1 MKKIFLLSTMIGLS
15 LTGFSQLFSDNFDSY
30 AVGSY
35 LGPQSL
41 TWSTWSGTE
50 GNAEDATINNMQSS
64 SPSNSIYFASTA
76 ANGGPQ
82 DVVLKFGQLYNSG
95 IFTLQ
100 KKLYVNTGKKGYYN
114 IQGALTIGNLWALN
128 VNLASGNLTIDD
140 GATANLVS
148 TNYPEATW
156 FELRI
161 VANLTLKVWK
171 AYIDGVLV
179 GTWTNGVN
187 SVASTDFFPI
197 QNSQFY
203 VDDVSFDH
211 QTYTLQNLNAM
222 VSSINVGG
230 NIASQQVTPTVKVLN
245 AGVTAITSFDVDF
258 NYNGTIYTQNVTG
271 INLASLATYTVTMPS
286 LNLAPGMNNV
296 VATVYNVNGGVDN
309 DPSDDSMT
317 QSINPV
323 VPAVGKMV
331 VGEEGTGT
339 WCQWCPRGA
348 VFMDKFAT
356 DYDGFWAG
364 IAVHN
369 GDPMTVA
376 DYDAGIGALVAGYPS
391 ALVDR
396 GADVDPSGM
405 STDFFARLQTPP
417 VAIINNGATWDAT
430 TRVLNVSVK
439 ATFAAAATSSY
450 KLACVLT
457 EDDVTGTGSGYN
469 QSNAYAGGG
478 NGVMGGFE
486 TLPSSVPAAQMVYD
500 HVARVIAPS
509 FTGYANSFPAVVN
522 SGESHTINFSFLLP
536 AAWDETQMHIIG
548 MILSPDGRIDNAGTA
563 TIAEAVAN
571 GYEVGA
577 NAGLYEAL
585 SYQLDAE
592 VNMYPNPATDK
603 TIISI
608 NLKKSSD
615 VSIQVMDMNGK
626 ILRAANY
633 SNLNGTST
641 IEMNT
646 ENLNSGIYA
655 VVVTIDGVISTQ
667 RLVVE

>member
-271 INLASLATYTVTMPS
+271 INLASLANYTVTMPS
-286 LNLAPGMNNV
+286 LTLAPGMNNV

-376 DYDAGIGALVAGYPS
+376 DYDAGIGALISGYPS

-396 GADVDPSGM
+396 GADGDPSGM

-439 ATFAAAATSSY
+439 ATFALAATSSY

-522 SGESHTINFSFLLP
+522 SGESHIINFSFLLP

-655 VVVTIDGVISTQ
+655 VAVTIDGVISTQ